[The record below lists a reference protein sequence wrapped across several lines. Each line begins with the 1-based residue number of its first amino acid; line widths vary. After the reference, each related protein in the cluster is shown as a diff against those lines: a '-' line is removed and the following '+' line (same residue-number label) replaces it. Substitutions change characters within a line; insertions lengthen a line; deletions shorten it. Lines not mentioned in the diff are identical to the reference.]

1 MELQKIAVTGATGHI
16 GIVVVNEL
24 LQRGYQVRILTHRD
38 KHFYENIA
46 VESYHGDLEDSKA
59 MDAFLEGCDAL
70 IHLAGKVSID
80 GDQQGRVAWIN
91 VHCVRVIMESALRM
105 KLKRVVHV
113 SSIHAYD
120 PHPAFEVMDET
131 RNFVGEDGYAYDRSK
146 RDGQKVVMEL
156 CKQGLPA
163 VIVNP
168 TSVIGPPEN
177 ALSLQGKAILQ
188 IYQGKIPAVFR
199 GGYDW
204 VDVRDVAHSL
214 CNALHLGETGEA
226 YFLSGKYLTMQE
238 LIGWVAKVKGV
249 PLRVVTVPVWMVRLG
264 LPFVKGMAWLT
275 HKPPLYTAESIKILL
290 EGNRFISH
298 QKARMALQ
306 HNPRDIETTLKDLI
320 QWFKDK
326 GYISDL

>member
-1 MELQKIAVTGATGHI
+1 MELKKVAVTGATGHI
-16 GIVVVNEL
+16 GIVVVQEL
-24 LQRGYQVRILTHRD
+24 LKRGFRVRVLIHQDATY
-38 KHFYENIA
+38 FNGTE
-46 VESYHGDLEDSKA
+46 VECFKGDLSDGSS
-59 MDAFLEGCDAL
+59 MDAFLSGCDAL
-70 IHLAGKVSID
+70 IHLAGRVSID
-80 GDQQGRVAWIN
+80 GDKHGAVAWIN
-91 VHCVRVIMESALRM
+91 VHCVQVLMASALRQQ
-105 KLKRVVHV
+105 LKRVIHV

-120 PHPAFEVMDET
+120 PLPSDKAMDEN
-131 RNFVGEDGYAYDRSK
+131 RAFVGDNGYAYDRSK

-163 VIVNP
+163 IIVNP

-214 CNALHLGETGEA
+214 CNALHLGEIGEV

-249 PLRVVTVPVWMVRLG
+249 PLRVVTVPVWIVRLG

-275 HKPPLYTAESIKILL
+275 NKPPLYTAESIKILL

-320 QWFKDK
+320 QWFKEK
-326 GYISDL
+326 GYISD